1 MDEAESADEP
11 AGPPVD
17 SGLVV
22 EMEPGRPE
30 RAEEAGRLGA
40 RLEETLMA
48 NSLLWVDIHEGSGG
62 RSDGALAGSFQP
74 EITDDF
80 CLRLIRTDG
89 NAFAEWDLQDFE
101 LSLADG
107 DVFGHRVVLTGQDA
121 ETYSFPALPQE
132 DAERLL
138 RILSEAREAASRGPA
153 HGSEA

>member
-48 NSLLWVDIHEGSGG
+48 NSLLWVDIHEATSPGPTHEKGS
-62 RSDGALAGSFQP
+62 
-74 EITDDF
+74 
-80 CLRLIRTDG
+80 
-89 NAFAEWDLQDFE
+89 
-101 LSLADG
+101 
-107 DVFGHRVVLTGQDA
+107 
-121 ETYSFPALPQE
+121 
-132 DAERLL
+132 
-138 RILSEAREAASRGPA
+138 
-153 HGSEA
+153 